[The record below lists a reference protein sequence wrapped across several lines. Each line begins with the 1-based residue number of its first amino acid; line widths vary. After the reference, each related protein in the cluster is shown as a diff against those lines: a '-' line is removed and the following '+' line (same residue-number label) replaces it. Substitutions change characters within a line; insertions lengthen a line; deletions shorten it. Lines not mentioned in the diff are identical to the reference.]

1 MRNNFHDLLS
11 QSLQTWEALP
21 KQKLQPNQGSA
32 QPPNKASQPH
42 KAGWHATAC
51 LRMSLQ
57 TPGNPTSLTRTTS
70 QTSSTSLASPA
81 GCRGQAGLAGAKKKG
96 PPAACAVGGP
106 EGGGYLLSRFRS
118 TIGAAGFNFSV
129 RDGKRWGP
137 RAMAALISLKR
148 SDIGSNYGLV

>member
-1 MRNNFHDLLS
+1 MKQIYAFFKKSQINN
-11 QSLQTWEALP
+11 P
-21 KQKLQPNQGSA
+21 
-32 QPPNKASQPH
+32 
-42 KAGWHATAC
+42 
-51 LRMSLQ
+51 
-57 TPGNPTSLTRTTS
+57 
-70 QTSSTSLASPA
+70 SPA

-137 RAMAALISLKR
+137 RAMAALVCPGR
-148 SDIGSNYGLV
+148 RWGARYGVEGR

>member
-1 MRNNFHDLLS
+1 MKQIYAFFKKSQINNPS
-11 QSLQTWEALP
+11 
-21 KQKLQPNQGSA
+21 
-32 QPPNKASQPH
+32 
-42 KAGWHATAC
+42 
-51 LRMSLQ
+51 
-57 TPGNPTSLTRTTS
+57 PT
-70 QTSSTSLASPA
+70 

-137 RAMAALISLKR
+137 RAMAALVCPGR
-148 SDIGSNYGLV
+148 RWGARYGVEGR